1 MNTSDAQTWAIAI
14 LVLVALIAVGWLL
27 TRQRN
32 SRRLADRFGPE
43 YRRVVAERGDRAKAE
58 AELRARE
65 KRVQRFKIEALSPA
79 EAARFGDQWRELQ
92 AHFVDNPRAVVSDAD
107 ALVRELM
114 AKRGYPMADFE
125 RQAADISVD
134 HPALVENYRAAH
146 ATGVLNERGEAST
159 EQLRRALVYYRDLF
173 AELLEVRDSRPASP
187 PERHSQV
194 QS

>member
-1 MNTSDAQTWAIAI
+1 MNTNDAQTWAVVI
-14 LVLVALIAVGWLL
+14 LVLVALIAIGWLL

-32 SRRLADRFGPE
+32 SKRLEARFGPE
-43 YRRVVAERGDRAKAE
+43 YRRVIAERGDRAKAE

-65 KRVQRFKIEALSPA
+65 RRVHRLKIEPLTPA
-79 EAARFGDQWRELQ
+79 DAAHFGDRWGELQ
-92 AHFVDNPRAVVSDAD
+92 THFVDDPRAVVTEAD
-107 ALVRELM
+107 RLVRALM

-146 ATGVLNERGEAST
+146 AIGVLNERGEAST
-159 EQLRRALVYYRDLF
+159 EQLRKALVYYRDLF
-173 AELLEVRDSRPASP
+173 AELLEVRVR
-187 PERHSQV
+187 QV

>member
-1 MNTSDAQTWAIAI
+1 MNTSDAQTWAVVI
-14 LVLVALIAVGWLL
+14 LVVVALIAIGWVL

-32 SRRLADRFGPE
+32 SRRLAERFGPE

-65 KRVQRFKIEALSPA
+65 RRVERFKIEPLAPA
-79 EAARFGDQWRELQ
+79 DAARFGDRWGELQ
-92 AHFVDNPRAVVSDAD
+92 THFVDDPRAVVAGAD
-107 ALVRELM
+107 ELVRALM
-114 AKRGYPMADFE
+114 VKRGYPMADFE

-146 ATGVLNERGEAST
+146 AIGVLNERGEAST
-159 EQLRRALVYYRDLF
+159 EQLRKALVYYRDLF
-173 AELLEVRDSRPASP
+173 AELLEVRAGRPAATS
-187 PERHSQV
+187 ERRPQV

>member
-14 LVLVALIAVGWLL
+14 LVLIALIAIGWLL

-32 SRRLADRFGPE
+32 SRRLEERFGPE

-65 KRVQRFKIEALSPA
+65 KRVARFKVVPLTPTD
-79 EAARFGDQWRELQ
+79 AARFGDQWGDLQ
-92 AHFVDNPRAVVSDAD
+92 ARFVDDPRAVVAAAD
-107 ALVRELM
+107 ALVREVM
-114 AKRGYPMADFE
+114 AKRGYPMTDFE

-146 ATGVLNERGEAST
+146 AIGVLNERGEAST
-159 EQLRRALVYYRDLF
+159 EQLRKALVYYRDLF
-173 AELLEVRDSRPASP
+173 AELLEVRDSRPPAP
-187 PERHSQV
+187 PERRPQV